1 MRAGIFNL
9 KYKTMHLLEF
19 QDYEVRVSPEALLV
33 KPIRMLYNQDRSKQK
48 EKFFQQ
54 MSYLYF
60 MVDPRSTYA
69 YISDPEERREAII
82 EQEGLDKDFRA
93 SELLEAAMAI
103 YEKHTITSSTK
114 LLESTRIA
122 VDALSEELRKTQER
136 LQERTDKGAAVYKI
150 NDIMGSLDKVLAF
163 IPRLQELER
172 RVESEIKDNT
182 KARGGQKAMFE
193 DGVDSFMSK

>member
-1 MRAGIFNL
+1 
-9 KYKTMHLLEF
+9 MHLLEF

-60 MVDPRSTYA
+60 MIDPRSTYA
-69 YISDPEERREAII
+69 YISDPEERRAAII

-93 SELLEAAMAI
+93 SELLRAAMEV

-172 RVESEIKDNT
+172 KVNSEIQDNT
-182 KARGGQKAMFE
+182 KARGGQKAIFE
-193 DGVDSFMSK
+193 DGVDSFMTK

>member
-1 MRAGIFNL
+1 
-9 KYKTMHLLEF
+9 MHLLEF
-19 QDYEVRVSPEALLV
+19 QDYIVRVSPEALLV

-69 YISDPEERREAII
+69 YISDPEERRAAII
-82 EQEGLDKDFRA
+82 EQEGLGKDFRA
-93 SELLEAAMAI
+93 SELLGAAMEV
-103 YEKHTITSSTK
+103 YEKHTMTSSTK

-122 VDALSEELRKTQER
+122 VDALSEELRGTRER

-172 RVESEIKDNT
+172 KVNSEIQDNT

-193 DGVDSFMSK
+193 DGVDTFMNR